1 MLAAEVS
8 LYPQKSRECGEVIK
22 RSVEALSQQGLR
34 YEVGP
39 VSTFIQGDADQVWS
53 GLRTVF
59 EAAGRQ
65 GCEVNMVVQMREMS

>member
-8 LYPQKSRECGEVIK
+8 LYPQKSKECAEVIK
-22 RSVEALSQQGLR
+22 RSVEVLGEQGLR

-39 VSTFIQGDADQVWS
+39 VSTFVEGDSDRVWS
-53 GLRTVF
+53 GLRSVF

-65 GCEVNMVVQMREMS
+65 GCEVNMVVQMRET